1 MTTINLLF
9 DLGLGLVTAALLEG
23 DGRLDVED
31 DVEVMDNDD
40 AATSLVDK
48 VFTEDKD
55 NVCG

>member
-9 DLGLGLVTAALLEG
+9 DLDLGLVTALLEG
-23 DGRLDVED
+23 EGRLEAED
-31 DVEVMDNDD
+31 DVEVMDDD
-40 AATSLVDK
+40 DTATSLVDK

>member
-9 DLGLGLVTAALLEG
+9 DLVLGLVTLLLKG

-31 DVEVMDNDD
+31 DVEVIDNDD
-40 AATSLVDK
+40 AATSLLDK

>member
-9 DLGLGLVTAALLEG
+9 DLGLGLVTATLLEG
-23 DGRLDVED
+23 DGRLEAED

>member
-9 DLGLGLVTAALLEG
+9 DLDLGLATALLEG
-23 DGRLDVED
+23 NEGRLEAED

-40 AATSLVDK
+40 AAISLLDK

>member
-9 DLGLGLVTAALLEG
+9 DLGLGLITALLEG
-23 DGRLDVED
+23 RGRLDVED
-31 DVEVMDNDD
+31 DVEVMDNDT
-40 AATSLVDK
+40 ATSLVDK